1 MPIFI
6 CGNRTRKNLKGERT
20 LTKANLE
27 QLIDLKKEIK
37 EIEQKIRHEGIS
49 PSDNV
54 GLLEKRKQM
63 AAELEK
69 EITKYINSVVD
80 SRVRRIMQYK
90 YVDGYT
96 WSKIARVMHYDRSS
110 PEKIVI
116 RYLNKHK
123 WVKVF
128 TTRI

>member
-1 MPIFI
+1 MM
-6 CGNRTRKNLKGERT
+6 RK
-20 LTKANLE
+20 LE
-27 QLIDLKKEIK
+27 LKEIK

-49 PSDNV
+49 PSGNV
-54 GLLEKRKQM
+54 KLLEKRKQM

-69 EITKYINSVVD
+69 EITEYINAVVD

-96 WSKIARVMHYDRSS
+96 WSKIARIMHYDRSS
-110 PEKIVI
+110 PEKMVT

-123 WVKVF
+123 
-128 TTRI
+128 

>member
-1 MPIFI
+1 M
-6 CGNRTRKNLKGERT
+6 
-20 LTKANLE
+20 TKANLE

-90 YVDGYT
+90 YV
-96 WSKIARVMHYDRSS
+96 
-110 PEKIVI
+110 
-116 RYLNKHK
+116 
-123 WVKVF
+123 
-128 TTRI
+128 